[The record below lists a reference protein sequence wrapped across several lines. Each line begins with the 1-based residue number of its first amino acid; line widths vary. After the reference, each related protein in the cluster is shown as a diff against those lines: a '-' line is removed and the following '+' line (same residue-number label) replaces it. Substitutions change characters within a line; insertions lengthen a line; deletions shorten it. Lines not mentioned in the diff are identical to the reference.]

1 MPSSKPALSLCM
13 IVRDEAEMLPGCL
26 KSVQAAVDEIVVV
39 DTGSKDDTPRIA
51 AAHGAK
57 VCRHEWRDDFSEA
70 RNASLKH
77 ATGLWVLWM
86 DADERLRPS
95 EHPRLRRALTRE
107 AVGAYLVPV
116 LSTTPTGSQVT
127 HGHRLFRNDPRI
139 QFSGRIHEQ
148 ISPAIARVRARIGR
162 ADFTIEH
169 LGYNLPE
176 DQLRGKYT
184 RNLRLLT
191 MAKEREPRDAYIRFK
206 LAQAYLLLN
215 ETPHAERELRTA
227 LGEIGHEKMSALP
240 ADIRAAAY
248 NNLAQCALSRG
259 APCEAI
265 ARAETS
271 LSVASG
277 QVTAHLMAYR
287 GLRALDQDEGAL
299 RELKIAEKQL
309 GQRRSGGGTAIE
321 VVVNEPD
328 LWRAMGYC
336 CLKLARP
343 AEARRL
349 FLKAVDADPR
359 RAPTLAALARCHIA
373 EGLLDEAL
381 RSAEEAHE
389 LAPEDDS
396 LLDLIS
402 FILLKQGEFEA
413 ATRRLWELRRRRPDD
428 HDLSRRLAGALVK
441 AGKIREAAD
450 LLATLNGPAPNPACG
465 RTSLTTMTRPQKVS
479 MVLPDTMAGSC
490 AENLPQRKS
499 ENS

>member
-26 KSVQAAVDEIVVV
+26 KSVQAAVDEIVAV

-169 LGYNLPE
+169 LGYNIPE

-206 LAQAYLLLN
+206 LAQAHLLAMEALFEGEESKIYN
-215 ETPHAERELRTA
+215 LGNSKGYSVHEVIQLARQITGHAIPAIE
-227 LGEIGHEKMSALP
+227 
-240 ADIRAAAY
+240 ADIRPGDPAVLIAGSDKIRRELGWKPVYEDLAAILQTAWDWH
-248 NNLAQCALSRG
+248 
-259 APCEAI
+259 
-265 ARAETS
+265 RAE
-271 LSVASG
+271 
-277 QVTAHLMAYR
+277 
-287 GLRALDQDEGAL
+287 
-299 RELKIAEKQL
+299 
-309 GQRRSGGGTAIE
+309 
-321 VVVNEPD
+321 
-328 LWRAMGYC
+328 
-336 CLKLARP
+336 RP
-343 AEARRL
+343 L
-349 FLKAVDADPR
+349 
-359 RAPTLAALARCHIA
+359 
-373 EGLLDEAL
+373 
-381 RSAEEAHE
+381 
-389 LAPEDDS
+389 
-396 LLDLIS
+396 
-402 FILLKQGEFEA
+402 
-413 ATRRLWELRRRRPDD
+413 
-428 HDLSRRLAGALVK
+428 
-441 AGKIREAAD
+441 
-450 LLATLNGPAPNPACG
+450 
-465 RTSLTTMTRPQKVS
+465 
-479 MVLPDTMAGSC
+479 
-490 AENLPQRKS
+490 
-499 ENS
+499 